1 MYLCLNKW
9 SMDDED
15 RKSKKKVIVIISV
28 FIIVSFLIGV
38 FGNTLYMT
46 FGV

>member
-1 MYLCLNKW
+1 
-9 SMDDED
+9 MDNED